1 LDVVLEPGD
10 LLYFPRGVIHQAV
23 TQDENHSLHI
33 TVSTYQKT
41 TWADLFEKMIPQ
53 TLAAAAEE
61 DVEFRKGLP
70 IGYLNH
76 LGIGHQDRESD
87 QRMSFLKTVSKLF
100 DKLKETALVDASV
113 DQMAKDFLHD
123 SLPPYVNDD
132 HQRRSCRAAGEHW
145 RADQGRVGGVV
156 ELDPETPVKIL
167 TKKSLRIVMENEAV
181 WVFYASENLR
191 TWRKRDPMCFEIPA
205 DQAENVEA
213 LIHAYPEFVKI
224 DDLPAGTLEEKLT
237 TVNALYDRGLVVTKE
252 TLDGN
257 WMYSDDDD
265 DSEEEL
271 GKVLVVDGDLESG
284 DESGVEEDEEK
295 EDDGDNDDDDGDDDD
310 DDDEPPEPVQ
320 M

>member
-1 LDVVLEPGD
+1 MGTE
-10 LLYFPRGVIHQAV
+10 
-23 TQDENHSLHI
+23 
-33 TVSTYQKT
+33 
-41 TWADLFEKMIPQ
+41 
-53 TLAAAAEE
+53 
-61 DVEFRKGLP
+61 
-70 IGYLNH
+70 
-76 LGIGHQDRESD
+76 
-87 QRMSFLKTVSKLF
+87 QRLSFLKTVSKLF

-181 WVFYASENLR
+181 WVFYATENLR
-191 TWRKRDPMCFEIPA
+191 TWHKRDPMCFEIPA

-224 DDLPAGTLEEKLT
+224 DDLPAGSQEDKLT
-237 TVNALYDRGLVVTKE
+237 TVNALYDRGLVVTRE

-257 WMYSDDDD
+257 WMYSDDE

-271 GKVLVVDGDLESG
+271 GKVVVVDGDGESEEEESG
-284 DESGVEEDEEK
+284 SEEEGEKGEEDEEEEELLYD
-295 EDDGDNDDDDGDDDD
+295 EDD
-310 DDDEPPEPVQ
+310 EVPEPVRISTAADDDYDTCASCSL
-320 M
+320 